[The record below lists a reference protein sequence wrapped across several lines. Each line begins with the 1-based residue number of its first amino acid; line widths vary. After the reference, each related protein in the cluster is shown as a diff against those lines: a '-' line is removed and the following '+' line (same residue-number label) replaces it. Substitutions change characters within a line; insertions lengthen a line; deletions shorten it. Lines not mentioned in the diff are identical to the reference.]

1 MTMKDSDNRGKASSI
16 RVNMVV
22 DLDYDELSQLDDT
35 LCKDTTYQKRNMRNV
50 DTVATVNE
58 DEAEMIRILR
68 KALQRVGRWIDF
80 VLGKVADAASERLR
94 AGDTGEWALLVEVKE
109 EEREGGEFAER
120 FGKFWS

>member
-1 MTMKDSDNRGKASSI
+1 MKDSDNRGKASSI

-50 DTVATVNE
+50 DAVATVNE

-68 KALQRVGRWIDF
+68 KALQRVGRGIDF

-109 EEREGGEFAER
+109 EEREGREFAER